1 MKKLFT
7 LLAVIALAIT
17 LASCVEKNKELYKVT
32 DHFVT
37 ELSTTY
43 EHYDIFGHYSTYTEG
58 GEYQVTPIVRLIV
71 VRIEKNPTDKKY
83 NDLVKTLKKHYKNDA
98 RVNDVYRNQGGTVVI
113 DCRHKY

>member
-7 LLAVIALAIT
+7 LFAVIVLSIC
-17 LASCVEKNKELYKVT
+17 LSSCLERNNELYKVT
-32 DHFVT
+32 DHFVE
-37 ELSTTY
+37 ELYTTY
-43 EHYDIFGHYSTYTEG
+43 ERYDIFGRNSTYTES

-83 NDLVKTLKKHYKNDA
+83 DNLVETLKKHYKNDA